1 MPATVPI
8 GQAVECSSLLCFT
21 LEACQRRKARI
32 ELFCLWRRENR
43 LTTHPRTRSVRQA
56 VCKTTQQLGAARG
69 QPHLMKLASKI
80 LIADADPVVLQKT
93 VHGLQSEG
101 FEVLAPLD

>member
-1 MPATVPI
+1 
-8 GQAVECSSLLCFT
+8 
-21 LEACQRRKARI
+21 
-32 ELFCLWRRENR
+32 
-43 LTTHPRTRSVRQA
+43 
-56 VCKTTQQLGAARG
+56 
-69 QPHLMKLASKI
+69 MKLASKI